1 MTSLVD
7 TWIKHEKN
15 RELIM
20 KELEKNPLTRHELGA
35 KVGFN
40 ENVVS
45 NLIRSLTKSG
55 HIIKIDGAPCSVTYR
70 NMGRYTIGKVKYVP
84 KDWTVRKEQHDY
96 NKALKERRELQ
107 KEAEDESKKTVIKVN
122 EHTTRYFNSRRPNS
136 DFTIKKDPKRSRRSS
151 VAMGSGMTMFESW

>member
-15 RELIM
+15 RELVM
-20 KELEKNPLTRHELGA
+20 KELERNPLTRHELA
-35 KVGFN
+35 KILGFN
-40 ENVVS
+40 ENIVS
-45 NLIRSLTKSG
+45 NLIRSLTKFG
-55 HIIKIDGAPCSVTYR
+55 FITKVDGAPCTVTYR
-70 NMGRYTIGKVKYVP
+70 NMGRYAIGKVKFVP

-96 NKALKERRELQ
+96 NKAIKERRELQ
-107 KEAEDESKKTVIKVN
+107 KETEEESKKTVIKVN

-136 DFTIKKDPKRSRRSS
+136 DFTIKKDPKSRRRSS